1 MRAGSRRTTLPRSRR
16 CLSALLALSA
26 LLLPTHAGA
35 ASSPTQVDPNA
46 APTSVV
52 PIPPGERGLHTVI
65 ADRPIAVPG
74 IKLVLEG
81 PCFDAHGNL
90 IFSDTQ
96 GGRVMRLDT
105 TGRIFEVARLG
116 RFQPGG
122 MAIHG
127 DGRIFIAASNGGAGG
142 AILAIKPD
150 GSGLETI
157 VPESA
162 GFAPN
167 DLVFDAKGGFYF
179 TDARGDAGNLQ
190 GGAYHVAA
198 GGGAPVPVLSHL
210 AVANGIALSSE
221 GKRLWVGE
229 YGVNRLHRL
238 DLASATTAQPFG
250 ATVAY
255 YFTGPA
261 PDSMRVDASGNVYVA
276 MYGQGR
282 VMVFA
287 PSGLP
292 IGQILL
298 PGRDAGHHLSTTS
311 MAIRPGTRDLF
322 IVTADG
328 DGTGATIYRAES
340 FGLGLPP

>member
-1 MRAGSRRTTLPRSRR
+1 MQAGPTFTRGML
-16 CLSALLALSA
+16 LALLALA
-26 LLLPTHAGA
+26 LPAGA
-35 ASSPTQVDPNA
+35 SAAEPSMQASAEATPA
-46 APTSVV
+46 SVV
-52 PIPPGERGLHTVI
+52 PVPPSERGLRTLI
-65 ADRPIAVPG
+65 AGRPIPISG

-81 PCFDAHGNL
+81 PCFDAKGNL

-96 GGRVMRLDT
+96 GGRVLRLDT
-105 TGRIFEVARLG
+105 QGRVSEVARLD

-122 MAIHG
+122 MAIHR
-127 DGRIFIAASNGGAGG
+127 DGRIFIAASNGTGGG
-142 AILAIKPD
+142 AVLAIGPD

-162 GFAPN
+162 GYAPN
-167 DLVFDAKGGFYF
+167 DLVFDASGGFYF
-179 TDARGDAGNLQ
+179 TDARGDAGNLA
-190 GGAYHVAA
+190 GGAYHVVP
-198 GGGAPVPVLSHL
+198 GQAPVPVLPHM
-210 AVANGIALSSE
+210 AVANGIALSPD

-238 DLASATTAQPFG
+238 DLATATAAQPFG
-250 ATVAY
+250 ANVAY

-287 PSGLP
+287 ASGLP

-298 PGRDAGHHLSTTS
+298 PGRDTGHGLSTTS
-311 MAIRPGTRDLF
+311 MAIRPDSRDLF

-328 DGTGATIYRAES
+328 DGTGAMIYRAEA
-340 FGLGLPP
+340 FGLGLTPSVGK